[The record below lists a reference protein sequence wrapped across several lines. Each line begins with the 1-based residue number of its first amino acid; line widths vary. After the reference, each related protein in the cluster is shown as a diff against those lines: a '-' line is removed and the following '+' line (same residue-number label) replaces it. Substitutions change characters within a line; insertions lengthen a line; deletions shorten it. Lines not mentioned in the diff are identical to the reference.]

1 MYKAE
6 MVGMSGT
13 KEPLTSPQDRPKPQ
27 ILKKEIKIMKK
38 TIKVYLYNE
47 YPSNAPNIATEDDI
61 EAQIEDAFKEENN
74 EKVFGYWLNENY
86 SVTDLLH
93 LIPTE
98 SLEELQSEFKI
109 TLKKNIERIVRNQYF
124 EREIEIEI

>member
-1 MYKAE
+1 
-6 MVGMSGT
+6 
-13 KEPLTSPQDRPKPQ
+13 
-27 ILKKEIKIMKK
+27 MKK

-61 EAQIEDAFKEENN
+61 KKQIEDAFKEENN
-74 EKVFGYWLNENY
+74 EKEFGYWLDDNY
-86 SVTDLLH
+86 SVSDLLH

-109 TLKKNIERIVRNQYF
+109 AVRKNIERTVRNQYR
-124 EREIEIEI
+124 EKEIEIEI

>member
-61 EAQIEDAFKEENN
+61 EAQIEDAFKEENT
-74 EKVFGYWLNENY
+74 EKEFGYWLDDNY
-86 SVTDLLH
+86 SVSDLLH

-98 SLEELQSEFKI
+98 SLEELQKEFE
-109 TLKKNIERIVRNQYF
+109 TDLKKNIESNVRNQYF
-124 EREIEIEI
+124 EREIEVEI

>member
-1 MYKAE
+1 
-6 MVGMSGT
+6 
-13 KEPLTSPQDRPKPQ
+13 
-27 ILKKEIKIMKK
+27 MKK

-61 EAQIEDAFKEENN
+61 KKQIEDAFEEENN
-74 EKVFGYWLNENY
+74 EKEFGYWLDDNY
-86 SVTDLLH
+86 SISDLLH

-109 TLKKNIERIVRNQYF
+109 AVRKNIERTVRNQYR
-124 EREIEIEI
+124 EKEIEIEV